1 LLWWWFRA
9 LFNNA
14 GLCGPVVSMG
24 TVGTSY
30 YNGVEG
36 TNLGND
42 CPTIAP
48 SASPT
53 SSPTIPATATP
64 TSSPTATRSPTSNKP
79 CCDVMR
85 QNPLF
90 ACMEE
95 RWPLMAQGTCQE
107 CGGGTG
113 K

>member
-1 LLWWWFRA
+1 MCCWGHRNLKD
-9 LFNNA
+9 NA
-14 GLCGPVVSMG
+14 GLCGDVVSVG
-24 TVGTSY
+24 TVTTSY
-30 YNGVEG
+30 DTSG
-36 TNLGND
+36 TALGTA
-42 CPTIAP
+42 CPTV
-48 SASPT
+48 
-53 SSPTIPATATP
+53 
-64 TSSPTATRSPTSNKP
+64 SPTATRSPTSNKP